1 MKLTLSSKLFV
12 AVQALCTFAVL
23 AMGFAAYLSFTHGF
37 LGYLND
43 QAVERLRS
51 TLPRFE
57 QAWTAH
63 GDWEYLRNNGH
74 GWFELIR
81 PEPPAGKTTFYPGTP
96 PISDLTGAILRFTLL
111 DSQKHYV
118 AGYTAFDRQA
128 VLVPIAHD
136 DQVVGWLAMTPF
148 ETVSAT
154 GDSRFQ
160 LNQIRSSLLIGL
172 ICLLIS
178 AVIAWWITHQLLQP
192 VKRVALATRRLAAG
206 DYSTVLP
213 ETGNDEAAQLARDF
227 NGMAATLASNEQQRR
242 GFMAD
247 ISHELRTPLAILR
260 AELEAIEDGIRV
272 MDGPALR
279 SLQGEVMALSKLVD
293 DLFELSLAELGGPAY
308 RRDPVDIGALLGMA
322 VDAYATRFAER
333 QLSLHLQGWPQPLL
347 VLGDDA
353 KLVQLFYN
361 LLENSLRYTDAGG
374 AVNLRMGRFDDQ
386 VCIDFQDSAPG
397 VPLEQQKRLFERF
410 YRVENSRSRSSG
422 GAGLGLAICRGI
434 AQVHGGELSAQSS
447 PFGGLWL
454 TLRLP
459 ALEEQA

>member
-37 LGYLND
+37 LGYLNE
-43 QAVERLRS
+43 QAVERLQT

-57 QAWTAH
+57 QAWSDH
-63 GDWEYLRNNGH
+63 GNWDYLRNNGH

-81 PEPPAGKTTFYPGTP
+81 PELRPGQTNHYPGTP
-96 PISDLTGAILRFTLL
+96 PVSDLTGAFLRFSLL
-111 DSQKHYV
+111 DNQHHYI
-118 AGYTAFDRQA
+118 AGYTEFDQHA
-128 VLVPIAHD
+128 VLMAVTHD
-136 DQVVGWLAMTPF
+136 SQVVGWLAMTPF

-172 ICLLIS
+172 VCLLVS
-178 AVIAWWITHQLLQP
+178 GVIAWWITHQLLQP

-206 DYSTVLP
+206 DYATALP

-227 NGMAATLASNEQQRR
+227 NRMAATLASNEQQRR

-272 MDGPALR
+272 MDGQALR
-279 SLQGEVMALSKLVD
+279 SLQAEVMALSKLVD
-293 DLFELSLAELGGPAY
+293 DLFELSVTELGGPAY
-308 RRDPVDIGALLGMA
+308 RRDPVDVGALLGMA

-333 QLSLHLQGWPQPLL
+333 QLSLHLLSWPEPLL

-374 AVNLRMGRFDDQ
+374 SVNLRISRLDDK
-386 VCIDFQDSAPG
+386 VCIDFQDTAPG
-397 VPLEQQKRLFERF
+397 VPSEQQTRLFERF

-434 AQVHGGELSAQSS
+434 AQVHGGELSAQGS

-459 ALEEQA
+459 ALERL